1 MENDH
6 NDPTLFNPQEMLSP
20 FDAIKETD
28 GEGREWWNSRKLA
41 RFLGYQK
48 YLDFLEFDIW
58 ESLIT
63 YDAASAA
70 TPSLAAMV

>member
-1 MENDH
+1 MEQNKT
-6 NDPTLFNPQEMLSP
+6 TLFNPQEMLSP

-41 RFLGYQK
+41 RLLGYQE

-63 YDAASAA
+63 YDAASVA

>member
-6 NDPTLFNPQEMLSP
+6 NNSTLLVPQEMLSP

-41 RFLGYQK
+41 RGIEYVPENAKMGAYDIQHVPEKSILG
-48 YLDFLEFDIW
+48 
-58 ESLIT
+58 T
-63 YDAASAA
+63 Y
-70 TPSLAAMV
+70 

>member
-1 MENDH
+1 MENNH

-41 RFLGYQK
+41 QLLGY
-48 YLDFLEFDIW
+48 
-58 ESLIT
+58 
-63 YDAASAA
+63 
-70 TPSLAAMV
+70 

>member
-28 GEGREWWNSRKLA
+28 GEGREWWNSRELA
-41 RFLGYQK
+41 RLLGYQK

-58 ESLIT
+58 ESLIR
-63 YDAASAA
+63 YDAASVA